1 MNAVNDAPVCSN
13 VSLTTD
19 EDTPGDVAPDCTDV
33 DGDPLTYSIVSG
45 ASHGTASVVSGQ
57 LHYSP
62 AANYNGSDS
71 FTYKANDGLLDSN
84 TATVNVTVNAVNDA
98 PVCSERRRSRPTRTP
113 PATSPRT
120 APTWTATP

>member
-1 MNAVNDAPVCSN
+1 M
-13 VSLTTD
+13 
-19 EDTPGDVAPDCTDV
+19 
-33 DGDPLTYSIVSG
+33 SG

-98 PVCSERRRSRPTRTP
+98 PVVTLTGPTGHVD
-113 PATSPRT
+113 
-120 APTWTATP
+120 